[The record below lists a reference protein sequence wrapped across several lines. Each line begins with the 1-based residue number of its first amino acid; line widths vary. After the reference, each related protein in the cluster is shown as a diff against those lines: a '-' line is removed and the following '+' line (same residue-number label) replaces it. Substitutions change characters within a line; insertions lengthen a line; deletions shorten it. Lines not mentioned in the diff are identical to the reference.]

1 MKKQATVIKRIRRKQ
16 RKAFESR
23 RGELRMPTAV
33 HGHVSSQIGL
43 IAVAAFFLLLLI
55 AYLTHGGSAAILGA
69 LGLIVVMLCIV
80 GVFHGILGLGE
91 PNKDQ
96 KASKRGLVLNITVLI
111 ILLLIFFGGLR
122 SV

>member
-1 MKKQATVIKRIRRKQ
+1 MLTTLIV
-16 RKAFESR
+16 
-23 RGELRMPTAV
+23 TAITCFC
-33 HGHVSSQIGL
+33 S
-43 IAVAAFFLLLLI
+43 
-55 AYLTHGGSAAILGA
+55 
-69 LGLIVVMLCIV
+69 LGLILVMLCIV

-96 KASKRGLVLNITVLI
+96 KASKRGLILNFTVLI